1 MRFDGRLVADQR
13 HRGPTPEMPVAT
25 NVTRSQYTNGVESVM
40 LNHGTVLTNTTED
53 TVLVR
58 TSGFAY
64 LDENGDGAIGNATLQ
79 QYPVV
84 AAEPVG
90 SGVVIAVSDPS
101 IFINTMQERESN
113 AAFVRGLVGDAD
125 RVFLDYS
132 HTSAQPPVHAAL
144 LWLRRTPVAL
154 TAFGTIGLAL
164 VAWGGR
170 RGLPVNL
177 PFADP
182 PKKRQRTAVDEQS
195 LLAYVKYEHPEW
207 LPGHARQVIKGII
220 TDDSDSE
227 RDT

>member
-1 MRFDGRLVADQR
+1 
-13 HRGPTPEMPVAT
+13 MPVAT
-25 NVTRSQYTNGVESVM
+25 NVTRSQYTNDVDSVM
-40 LNHGTVLTNTTED
+40 LNHGTVLTNTTKD

-58 TSGFAY
+58 TSRFAY
-64 LDENGDGAIGNATLQ
+64 LDENMDGSIGNATLQ

-84 AAEPVG
+84 VAEPVG

-144 LWLRRTPVAL
+144 LWLRRTPMAL
-154 TAFGTIGLAL
+154 AALGTVGLTL

-170 RGLPVNL
+170 RGLPVWL
-177 PFADP
+177 PLVHP
-182 PKKRQRTAVDEQS
+182 QETRQRTSVDKRS
-195 LLAYVKYEHPEW
+195 MLAYVRHEHPEW
-207 LPGHARQVIKGII
+207 NLGHAKQLIKSSII
-220 TDDSDSE
+220 DESDRE